1 MKPKILTL
9 ITTLSFVSTM
19 ALADINPKDGLWKAK
34 MTSSKVTGCPSM
46 MKSMLDKQG
55 MKEMSKNVTF
65 DKPFHPRSL
74 FEESGQLSWKKTGT
88 NKWQAVM
95 NQSDNGVSVNGMSVN
110 ITWSVG
116 VVSDTKMNVSSNVS
130 LTLPAQMAAMLG
142 GSGQCNA
149 SATGTYNYVSN

>member
-1 MKPKILTL
+1 MKHKILTL
-9 ITTLSFVSTM
+9 TTALALSTTL
-19 ALADINPKDGLWKAK
+19 ALADISPKSGLWKTK
-34 MTSSKVTGCPSM
+34 MTSNKVTGCPSM

-65 DKPFHPRSL
+65 EKPFHPRSL
-74 FEESGQLSWKKTGT
+74 FEESGQLTWKKTGT

-95 NQSDNGVSVNGMSVN
+95 KQGENGMSVN

-116 VVSDTKMNVSSNVS
+116 VASATKMNVSSNVS
-130 LTLPAQMAAMLG
+130 MTLPAQMAAMLG

>member
-1 MKPKILTL
+1 MKHKILTL
-9 ITTLSFVSTM
+9 LTTLTLFSTM
-19 ALADINPKDGLWKAK
+19 SLADINPKDGLWKAK
-34 MTSSKVTGCPSM
+34 MTSNKVTGCPSM

-74 FEESGQLSWKKTGT
+74 FKESGQLTWKKIGK
-88 NKWQAVM
+88 NKWEAVM
-95 NQSDNGVSVNGMSVN
+95 NQSNNGVSINGMSVS

-130 LTLPAQMAAMLG
+130 MTLPTQMSAMLG
-142 GSGQCNA
+142 GSGQCEA
-149 SATGTYNYVSN
+149 FATGTYSYISN